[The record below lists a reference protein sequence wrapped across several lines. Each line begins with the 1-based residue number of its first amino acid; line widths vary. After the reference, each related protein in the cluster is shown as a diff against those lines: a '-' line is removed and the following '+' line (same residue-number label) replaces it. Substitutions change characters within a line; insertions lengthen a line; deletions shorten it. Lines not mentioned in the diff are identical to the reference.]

1 MGCFY
6 EINDTLL
13 LTRAQ
18 GFPSHI
24 FNYKR
29 HVKNP
34 VTLKDVKNRIFSFKG
49 RPAPRAF
56 QLDPVRVFF
65 IENTPD
71 DKWLA
76 WGKVVIES
84 LHIVHKPK
92 AKVDPK
98 NPIAFI
104 PDDWETSGT
113 YRVIEVYDPAYQRVF
128 TMNETP
134 PLWNFFGTPSPQA
147 KAKKKA

>member
-18 GFPSHI
+18 GFPADI
-24 FNYKR
+24 FSYKR
-29 HVKNP
+29 HLKKP
-34 VTLKDVKNRIFSFKG
+34 VTLDDVKGRVFHFKG

-65 IENTPD
+65 IERTAN

-76 WGKVVIES
+76 WGKVTIQSLTIE
-84 LHIVHKPK
+84 HKPK
-92 AKVDPK
+92 SKPDPK
-98 NPIAFI
+98 NPIAFV
-104 PDDWETSGT
+104 PDDWMTSGT
-113 YRVIEVYDPAYQRVF
+113 YTVIEVYDPAYQRIF

-134 PLWNFFGTPSPQA
+134 AAWNFFGT
-147 KAKKKA
+147 